1 MEGDAARMGWRD
13 AEGEC
18 IPDGAGGVGPSRAR
32 ETRQLTTHSAEGVCP
47 GQKTQPLPRVGKCS
61 VCFRKSPKGQCG

>member
-18 IPDGAGGVGPSRAR
+18 IPDGAGGVGPF
-32 ETRQLTTHSAEGVCP
+32 EG
-47 GQKTQPLPRVGKCS
+47 KRNKATNHPLS
-61 VCFRKSPKGQCG
+61 